1 MPNPQ
6 PGDGALV
13 GTVGQVLPVGTLY
26 LAPYLTTPTAPPGAA
41 LQGAEPAGAYV
52 RQGLLK
58 DDMFTVD
65 EKDPDIIEYRRG
77 FRQRY
82 FGEVVRKAGERTI
95 NAVMDEVEPS
105 VIAKFT
111 GETITAETGIGSP
124 AAGGLL
130 ELGSSEYYHR
140 TLLAVYHDALSNL
153 EFQIYSPHVLARYK
167 MSKQAEFMTF
177 DLIIKLIPFVS
188 TTSGLFKDIAYYM
201 F

>member
-1 MPNPQ
+1 MPLPQ

-13 GTVGQVLPVGTLY
+13 GTVGQVLPVGVLY
-26 LAPYLTTPTAPPGAA
+26 LAPYLPTPTPAPGAA
-41 LQGAEPAGAYV
+41 LQNAEPGAPWI

-82 FGEVVRKAGERTI
+82 FGEVIRKAGERTV
-95 NAVMDEVEPS
+95 NAKMVEVEPG

-111 GETITAETGIGSP
+111 GETITTETGVGSP
-124 AAGGLL
+124 ASGGLL

-140 TLLAVYHDALSNL
+140 SLLAVYHDALSNL
-153 EFQIYSPHVLARYK
+153 EFQIYSPHALVRYK
-167 MSKQAEFMTF
+167 MSKDAEFMTF

>member
-1 MPNPQ
+1 MPNPR

-13 GTVGQVLPVGTLY
+13 GSVGPIIPVGVLY
-26 LAPYLTTPTAPPGAA
+26 LAPYLATPTAAPGAA
-41 LQGAEPAGAYV
+41 LNSAEPAGAYV

-82 FGEVVRKAGERTI
+82 FGEVIRKAGERTV
-95 NAVMDEVEPS
+95 NATMEEVEPL

-111 GETITAETGIGSP
+111 GETITAETGVGSP

-140 TLLAVYHDALSNL
+140 TLLAVYYDALSNL
-153 EFQIYSPHVLARYK
+153 EFQMYSPHVLVRYK
-167 MSKQAEFMTF
+167 LSKQAEFLSF